1 MQGVEP
7 RARGRARLDGRLLRQ
22 HARAEREHVA
32 ARRVRRA
39 GGADPDHRRRADAR
53 PGRRRGRRRGL
64 PLADGVGRVQA
75 LHPRR
80 LPRRLPD
87 RRDLPYRVR
96 HRRRAAGRLQRLRL
110 LRPGLPVRR
119 PQPARSGKPDG
130 RVWKCTLCYDRT
142 KDGLEPACAKACP
155 TDSIQFGPLDEL
167 RERAD
172 ARLAKLQDEGWNGAQ
187 LYGRDP
193 DGPSAGSARSSSCW
207 TSPRRTGCRRT
218 RSIRRRTS
226 PSRGR
231 RPSLR
236 APRSLQQRCS
246 RSRAGGGGASGSSHK
261 VRSRAT
267 QPVGAESYYGRP
279 ILKEPTWTWEAPL
292 YLFAG
297 GIAGGAAALAAG
309 CPARGERRA
318 RPSARLW

>member
-1 MQGVEP
+1 M
-7 RARGRARLDGRLLRQ
+7 
-22 HARAEREHVA
+22 
-32 ARRVRRA
+32 
-39 GGADPDHRRRADAR
+39 
-53 PGRRRGRRRGL
+53 
-64 PLADGVGRVQA
+64 QA

-80 LPRRLPD
+80 LPRRVPD

-119 PQPARSGKPDG
+119 PQPADAPDPARGGKPDG

-193 DGPSAGSARSSSCW
+193 DGPV
-207 TSPRRTGCRRT
+207 
-218 RSIRRRTS
+218 
-226 PSRGR
+226 
-231 RPSLR
+231 
-236 APRSLQQRCS
+236 
-246 RSRAGGGGASGSSHK
+246 GGFGAFFLLLDKPETYGLPPD
-261 VRSRAT
+261 
-267 QPVGAESYYGRP
+267 PVDPTTHLAES
-279 ILKEPTWTWEAPL
+279 WTAAFAAGAAL
-292 YLFAG
+292 VAATVLAFAG
-297 GIAGGAAALAAG
+297 G
-309 CPARGERRA
+309 RR
-318 RPSARLW
+318 S